1 MCSTSFVG
9 SMDPE
14 EAGGWG
20 QGGSKGGSRGSK
32 GGQGGSKGGTWKF
45 PKLGPTHRWLSVGGG
60 RCTYVCTLCTYIF
73 ETKIRSRPMGPGAI
87 TLQFFLGNPWS
98 PRLLVITIIKSTL
111 ELLIFQVLARLVV

>member
-9 SMDPE
+9 SRDPE

-20 QGGSKGGSRGSK
+20 SRGVQG

-45 PKLGPTHRWLSVGGG
+45 PKLGPTHRLLSVGGVG
-60 RCTYVCTLCTYIF
+60 CTYVCTLHTYVRTYVF

-87 TLQFFLGNPWS
+87 TL
-98 PRLLVITIIKSTL
+98 
-111 ELLIFQVLARLVV
+111 